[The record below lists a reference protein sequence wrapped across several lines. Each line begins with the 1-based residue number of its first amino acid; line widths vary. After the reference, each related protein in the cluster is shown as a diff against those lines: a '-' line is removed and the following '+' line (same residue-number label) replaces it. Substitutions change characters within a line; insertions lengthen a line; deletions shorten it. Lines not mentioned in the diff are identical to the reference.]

1 MNNLKSLSLFFCAV
15 LGLTA
20 GCTTNKTSEPAPH
33 AGASAPSATASA
45 PRVAAAE
52 SDSATLQGTWKG
64 KEIGGQSDGDVLLII
79 SGQGLEYRGADPGE
93 WYKGTFTLHEDTK
106 PKQLIG
112 EVRDCPEPKYIGKRC
127 LAIYRIDSDKLTIT
141 GNEPGNPEV
150 PPAFDAAD
158 SRRFVLVK
166 Q

>member
-1 MNNLKSLSLFFCAV
+1 MKNAKSLGLFLCAV
-15 LGLTA
+15 LGLST
-20 GCTTNKTSEPAPH
+20 GCSTTKTTESPTH
-33 AGASAPSATASA
+33 AAAAASA
-45 PRVAAAE
+45 PRTAAPE
-52 SDSATLQGTWKG
+52 PDSAALQGTWKG
-64 KEIGGQSDGDVLLII
+64 KELGGQVEGDVFLII

-93 WYKGTFTLHEDTK
+93 WYKGTFTLHEDTN

-112 EVRDCPEPKYIGKRC
+112 EVRDCPAPKYIGKQC
-127 LAIYRIDSDKLTIT
+127 LAIYRIDGDKLTIT

-158 SRRFVLVK
+158 SRQFVLLR

>member
-1 MNNLKSLSLFFCAV
+1 MKNVKTISLSLCAV
-15 LGLTA
+15 LGLAA
-20 GCTTNKTSEPAPH
+20 GCTTNKTSEPAPR
-33 AGASAPSATASA
+33 AAASAPSATASA
-45 PRVAAAE
+45 SRVATAE
-52 SDSATLQGTWKG
+52 SDSAALQGTWKG
-64 KEIGGQSDGDVLLII
+64 KEISGQSDGDVFLII

-93 WYKGTFTLHEDTK
+93 WYKGTFTLRDDKT

-112 EVRDCPEPKYIGKRC
+112 EVRDCPEPKYIGKQC
-127 LAIYRIDSDKLTIT
+127 LAIYRIDGDKLTIT

-158 SRRFVLVK
+158 SRRFVLQK